1 MTGSRRGLSLIEI
14 LVVLAIGLLLIAVM
28 IPTTRSML
36 ALDERAAARKVALL
50 YQRLHDEA
58 IMRNRTFRIA
68 YYLDE
73 GRYVVEPGEP
83 GALIAATPEEREIF
97 EEETRRKLALMDEE
111 QKKAWFQSNR
121 QPFESLAREGMFEVE
136 LPHSVVF
143 AGFYTA
149 QYGPDLIRP
158 GQRLPG
164 ADKDDPLK
172 LFSFVMSNG
181 FTEHTMIQ
189 LASRNDP
196 TDGYTIEVEPLS
208 GVVQLHG
215 ELVAPD
221 EAFTFVPTEP
231 PALP

>member
-1 MTGSRRGLSLIEI
+1 MSLIEL
-14 LVVLAIGLLLIAVM
+14 LVVLAIGLLLIGVM

-36 ALDERAAARKVALL
+36 ALDQRAAARKIALL

-83 GALIAATPEEREIF
+83 GALIAASPEERETF
-97 EEETRRKLALMDEE
+97 EEEVRRKLALMDEE

-121 QPFESLAREGMFEVE
+121 QPFESLAKEGMFEVE

-149 QYGPDLIRP
+149 QYGADMIRP
-158 GQRLPG
+158 GERLPG
-164 ADKDDPLK
+164 SDKEDPLK
-172 LFSFVMSNG
+172 VFSFVMSNG
-181 FTEHTMIQ
+181 FTEHTMVQ
-189 LASRNDP
+189 LAARNDP
-196 TDGYTIEVEPLS
+196 DDGFTIEVEPLS

-215 ELVAPD
+215 DLVEPR
-221 EAFTFVPTEP
+221 EANTFVPAEP

>member
-1 MTGSRRGLSLIEI
+1 MSLIEI
-14 LVVLAIGLLLIAVM
+14 LVVLAIGLLLIGVM
-28 IPTTRSML
+28 IPTARSML
-36 ALDERAAARKVALL
+36 ALDQRAAARNLALL

-68 YYLDE
+68 FYLDE

-83 GALIAATPEEREIF
+83 GALISANPEDREQF

-121 QPFESLAREGMFEVE
+121 QPFESLAKEGMFEVE

-143 AGFYTA
+143 GGFYTA
-149 QYGPDLIRP
+149 QYGPDMIRP
-158 GQRLPG
+158 GQRLAG
-164 ADKDDPLK
+164 SDKDDPLK
-172 LFSFVMSNG
+172 VFSYVMSNG
-181 FTEHTMIQ
+181 FTEHTMVQ
-189 LASRNDP
+189 LASRGDP
-196 TDGYTIEVEPLS
+196 EDGFTIEVEPLS

-215 ELVAPD
+215 EIVEPN
-221 EAFTFVPTEP
+221 EAYAFVPEEP

>member
-1 MTGSRRGLSLIEI
+1 MSLIEV

-28 IPTTRSML
+28 IPATRSML
-36 ALDERAAARKVALL
+36 ALDQRAAARKVALL

-68 YYLDE
+68 FYLDE

-83 GALIAATPEEREIF
+83 GALIAANPEERERF

-121 QPFESLAREGMFEVE
+121 QPFESLGKEGIFEVE

-149 QYGPDLIRP
+149 QYGADMVRP
-158 GQRLPG
+158 GERLAG

-172 LFSFVMSNG
+172 VFSYVMSNG
-181 FTEHTMIQ
+181 FTEHTMVQ
-189 LASRNDP
+189 LAQRNDP
-196 TDGYTIEVEPLS
+196 EDGFTIEVEPLS
-208 GVVQLHG
+208 GVVKLHG
-215 ELVAPD
+215 ELVEPTDAH
-221 EAFTFVPTEP
+221 AFVPEEP
-231 PALP
+231 PSLP